1 MRNRSQV
8 SFLFAQV
15 QRYVDVNFNRL
26 ETTVNLQTWV
36 VLLDFLGLGAKV
48 HDPAQFTQA
57 QRDKR
62 DSEWEP
68 QRDDVT
74 PTRRDDDDNTEVK
87 VSIQSLSLVL
97 NKPEYELA
105 KASVSGVTASVRTC
119 DGNVSVSGQLVSL
132 SIQDSSPYGDL
143 YRERFVT
150 SGSQALEFEVFK

>member
-1 MRNRSQV
+1 M
-8 SFLFAQV
+8 
-15 QRYVDVNFNRL
+15 
-26 ETTVNLQTWV
+26 
-36 VLLDFLGLGAKV
+36 
-48 HDPAQFTQA
+48 
-57 QRDKR
+57 
-62 DSEWEP
+62 
-68 QRDDVT
+68 
-74 PTRRDDDDNTEVK
+74 
-87 VSIQSLSLVL
+87 SIQSLSLVL